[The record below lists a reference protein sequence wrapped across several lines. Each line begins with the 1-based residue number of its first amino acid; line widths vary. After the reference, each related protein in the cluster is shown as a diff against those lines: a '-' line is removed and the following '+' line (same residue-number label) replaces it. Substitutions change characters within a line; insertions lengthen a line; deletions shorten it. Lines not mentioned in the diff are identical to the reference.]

1 MYIEWVSKLFFL
13 SIMPIFITSTAKAKL
28 FFCSSNHQN
37 MDYSI
42 QDIKKAIAPLNDQL
56 LGHPL
61 YAQVQSLEDLQ
72 LFMEAHIFAVWDFMS
87 LLKTLQTQ
95 LTCTTAPWV
104 PVGNADT
111 RYLINEIV
119 LGEESDVDEEG
130 IRTSHFELYIKAM
143 NQVGANTQLVNSFL
157 SDLKSGKSVNEALA
171 MNNVPEYLQQFVKTT
186 FGFVNSGKAHIVAAV
201 FTFGRED
208 VIPEMFIRLVADI
221 ENRVPGSI
229 STFKYYLERH
239 IEVDGDHHSHL
250 ALEMTSL
257 LCGSNPDFWEE
268 AIEASKEAIASRIAL
283 WDGIYAQLLAKQ

>member
-1 MYIEWVSKLFFL
+1 MNSIEQIKT
-13 SIMPIFITSTAKAKL
+13 SITT
-28 FFCSSNHQN
+28 
-37 MDYSI
+37 
-42 QDIKKAIAPLNDQL
+42 LNEQL
-56 LGHPL
+56 LGHKL
-61 YAQVQSLEDLQ
+61 YKEVQSIESLQ

-130 IRTSHFELYIKAM
+130 IRTSHFELYLKAM
-143 NQVGANTQLVNSFL
+143 TQVGASTSLIGQFL
-157 SDLKSGKSVNEALA
+157 GYLKSGSSVNEALELA
-171 MNNVPEYLQQFVKTT
+171 NVPAYIQQFVKTT
-186 FGFVNSGKAHIVAAV
+186 FGFIQSNKPHVVASV

-221 ENRVPGSI
+221 EARIPGTI

-250 ALEMTSL
+250 ALEMTTL
-257 LCGSNPDFWEE
+257 LCGDNPTFWEE
-268 AIEASKEAIASRIAL
+268 ASEAAQQAIASRIAL
-283 WDGIYAQLLAKQ
+283 WDGIYTHLKAEQEVSI

>member
-1 MYIEWVSKLFFL
+1 MNNNLQQIE
-13 SIMPIFITSTAKAKL
+13 A
-28 FFCSSNHQN
+28 
-37 MDYSI
+37 
-42 QDIKKAIAPLNDQL
+42 AIAPLNKQL
-56 LGHPL
+56 LSHPL
-61 YAQVQSLEDLQ
+61 YQEVQSVEGLR

-119 LGEESDVDEEG
+119 LGEESDVDEDG
-130 IRTSHFELYIKAM
+130 VRTSHFELYMKAM
-143 NQVGANTQLVNSFL
+143 HQVDADKGLINTFLGFLRSGNSAAQ
-157 SDLKSGKSVNEALA
+157 SLKLA
-171 MNNVPEYLQQFVKTT
+171 NVPEYLQQFVNTT
-186 FGFVNSGKAHIVAAV
+186 FGFISTGKPHVVASV

-221 ENRVPGSI
+221 EGRVPGTI

-257 LCGSNPDFWEE
+257 LCGDSEVHWQE
-268 AIEASKEAIASRIAL
+268 ATEAAKEAIASRIAL
-283 WDGIYAQLLAKQ
+283 WDGIYAHLLAQADTVI